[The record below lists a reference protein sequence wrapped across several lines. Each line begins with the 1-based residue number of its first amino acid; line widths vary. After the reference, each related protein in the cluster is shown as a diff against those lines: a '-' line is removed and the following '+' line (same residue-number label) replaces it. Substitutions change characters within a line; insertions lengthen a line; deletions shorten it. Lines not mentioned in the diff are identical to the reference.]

1 MDKNLPE
8 VRNPKDLQERHE
20 GALEALKD
28 LGIEIPEPPSGYT
41 REEQDASY

>member
-1 MDKNLPE
+1 VDKNLPE

-28 LGIEIPEPPSGYT
+28 LGIPEPPSGYT